1 MTIVK
6 DHFFSTVRID
16 IVYRNVALGGPGG
29 PGGEFCRS
37 VNRTQ
42 TRGADYA
49 PHTHASPLRFKKLST
64 PLMYILY
71 PIGWLPMIKLTDC
84 VHRGV
89 FKLRV
94 QMLSVNTVSAFM

>member
-16 IVYRNVALGGPGG
+16 SVQKCGLRGARGAR
-29 PGGEFCRS
+29 GEFCRS

-42 TRGADYA
+42 TRVADYA